1 MSDINVGTARGVVR
15 IDYESRGVSKV
26 AREFEQIKAQTE
38 GTASSFATWANKIGI
53 GSQELQR
60 LNQIQRAVVEAQKT
74 ANYFTL
80 QRDNILRTGNAS
92 LSQQLNLMK
101 LAHESQKSL
110 VNITQVAAEAK
121 RRLPMELATAGQISA
136 KAFSDEFER
145 GATAR
150 LSNQAGKGGS
160 GGLGAVLGGLLSV
173 GMKSTVA
180 VAISGAVAG
189 LAGAGSII
197 AGGFGRLTGIDT
209 ATYKLKALGLEG
221 AKVQSVMKDALESVQ
236 GTQYSLDQAVNVAA
250 NAVQAGIKPGQG
262 LVQYLKDIQGL
273 AAVTQMDLQSV
284 GMIMNRI
291 QTTQRVGGEDLR
303 ELEYVGVN
311 IMPMLQKEYGKTA
324 AEMSK
329 MRENGEIDAA
339 HFNAAIRNNF
349 GKAADIMGNSIGGSI
364 ANMKTAFSKL
374 GANFLA
380 PIFAPMGDKPALI
393 VNVIKGI
400 QSAVDGLGKWF
411 QQHQKGLIDF
421 WMYMGRAVIVAGGI
435 IINSIG
441 VIVGAIATLVK
452 GISWMTR
459 AVAWVFDTFGGD
471 GIAES
476 VRGAA
481 DSLSEFGNDAYGAS
495 GKLFSLNGK
504 LIDGWEN
511 LGKFADEAKDAVGKT
526 QELGDT
532 ANDTA
537 PQLITITD
545 ALNKFGVTNSDTTKA
560 IEGSQEEWQKF
571 LKTLKDKGA
580 PQTVID
586 ALKNLRSNFENGGRA
601 AGNYAKAIKQLGD
614 SSVDASTKASALIK
628 SLQEMKRLPGE
639 ATDALTA
646 YNQAID
652 EATKFNA
659 NLVEITDKTGNSLVL
674 MNGKLDSNFK
684 NARTLEETI
693 KGIREDAYALAAT
706 GEYAPGDVWQRT
718 HDSLVEV
725 AKQFG
730 ITGETAE
737 KLINTYLLPK
747 HDFEV
752 QFLAAGKEDVQQD
765 LARLGQQL
773 DQAKKDGKTS
783 IPLKIEAEDPAIVQK
798 IVEELGLKWTQYDP
812 LTKSA
817 IIEIP
822 PENDIAATQS
832 KIEELFNANPTELE
846 SEIKVITSK
855 QDIVNQINN
864 GNPLKIPAV
873 LDFKL
878 GELPEVKPE
887 VKVEQPPIYGPPVPS
902 AVPLPGLPGKAPNE
916 YGGTDSSAKE
926 WPPQDRMPLTGDP
939 FNLNP
944 ELPSGTIK
952 PNDTG
957 GLFRFRSMAK
967 KSKDELTANLLAPNP
982 ILEGGAHQ
990 QGMNFGNSFAQGIR
1004 DSIPNVLQAAL
1015 ELATASTDPLGH
1027 SPAKIGPLAGS
1038 GWTYFR
1044 GRTYSEA
1051 YAEGIASGQQAVGGA
1066 ALSIASSS
1074 TDPLTDSFSRMM
1086 KDANEWVSLGK
1097 HIFDLVSS
1105 LTDMTFNALNLT
1117 QQISGG
1123 KLFPKQYQRDPN
1135 AKKRGAQMEPWYPNE
1150 IDKSTGPERY
1160 LPSAEN
1166 SSAVTPGKISNSSSK
1181 QQIADYII
1189 NKALSQGYS
1198 RKQANDFVVQAFG
1211 ESTLD
1216 PQANGGN
1223 QDGTGDVR
1231 GIFQFTPGT
1240 WGNRPGE
1247 ITDAQANI
1255 DAYFDLARERGL
1267 TPENFTS
1274 GVQLGTQVSKGGPW
1288 HPDNQAKGH
1297 LSRSQAGAQEY
1308 INGYRS
1314 GGMSNFGPSRAILPG
1329 GRSRASQFG
1338 GAGTTYD
1345 RAFVQSKGIDP
1356 FYTPGEYGYGDGRLP
1371 DWAEKFAQQFGLK
1384 VSSSVSASGKN
1395 SLHGAG
1401 LAFDFSGPPENMT
1414 KMAEYIQQ
1422 NLAGQTLQL
1431 IYQDS
1436 KTGRKYGIAGG
1447 QNVGSGSGSPYYD
1460 ASWGGH
1466 NDHVH
1471 WASDVPVGGGY
1482 GPLTEAQ
1489 RSSKFAPVPVT
1500 LGPNSID
1507 AQANSGNILDDPLE
1521 RGGLPQ
1527 SLADLSANDEML
1539 TRAIEAS
1546 RGVAGGALSDEEVS
1560 SYLQHLDSVI
1570 ADQGGLNTDLGRANV
1585 ASLGQVRD
1593 SLMSSYGMQEAANPL
1608 DTAQSIVQNVSG
1620 LAGDVFNIIDS
1631 SLKSVESTKE
1641 IGDTLVRGI
1650 ANTEDVYK
1658 IVENVQSFI
1667 ELGKNI
1673 AQTASDALGFA
1684 GMLTSMGA
1692 AGDPSGGTAG
1702 AAAALSAASGI
1713 ASLVSQ
1719 GFSTVNAVIDIGQ
1732 EVYRIST
1739 KYLGRAMQSW
1749 FGLPGASDIKYLLD
1763 TMNGQLQVYA
1773 SENPMKRTTFN
1784 TLARSLG
1791 NAQPG
1796 RSAPTNNLYI
1806 YQGPGQDPR
1815 DTMND
1820 AMFAVRSSGMGAF
1833 GYAT

>member
-15 IDYESRGVSKV
+15 IDYESRGAARVT
-26 AREFEQIKAQTE
+26 REFEQIKAQTE

-74 ANYFTL
+74 SNYFTL

-160 GGLGAVLGGLLSV
+160 GGLGSVLGGLLSV

-250 NAVQAGIKPGQG
+250 NAVQAGVKPGQG
-262 LVQYLKDIQGL
+262 LVAYLKDVQGL

-421 WMYMGRAVIVAGGI
+421 WMYFGRAAIVAGGV
-435 IINSIG
+435 IINAVG
-441 VIVGAIATLVK
+441 VVVGAIATLVK

-459 AVAWVFDTFGGD
+459 SVAWVFDTFGGD

-481 DSLSEFGNDAYGAS
+481 DSLSELGNDAYGAS
-495 GKLFSLNGK
+495 GKLFGLNGK
-504 LIDGWEN
+504 LIDGWDN
-511 LGKFADEAKDAVGKT
+511 LGDFADAAKDAVGKT
-526 QELGDT
+526 QELGES
-532 ANDTA
+532 ANDAA

-545 ALNKFGVTNSDTTKA
+545 ALSKFGVTNNDTSKA

-718 HDSLVEV
+718 HDSLIEV

-737 KLINTYLLPK
+737 KLITTYLLPK

-783 IPLKIEAEDPAIVQK
+783 IPLKIESEDPEIVKK
-798 IVEELGLKWTQYDP
+798 IIEDMGLKWDQFDL
-812 LTKSA
+812 LTKTA
-817 IIEIP
+817 IIAVP
-822 PENDIAATQS
+822 PEKDIAAIQS
-832 KIEELFNANPTELE
+832 KIEELFNADPTTLK

-878 GELPEVKPE
+878 GELPPVEVQAPAPAAPTA
-887 VKVEQPPIYGPPVPS
+887 PPI
-902 AVPLPGLPGKAPNE
+902 PLPGLPGQAPNE
-916 YGGTDSSAKE
+916 HGGTDSSDKE

-944 ELPSGTIK
+944 ELPSGTIQ

-967 KSKDELTANLLAPNP
+967 KSKEELAANLLAPNP
-982 ILEGGAHQ
+982 ILESGAHQ

-1086 KDANEWVSLGK
+1086 KDASEWVSLGK

-1105 LTDMTFNALNLT
+1105 LTDMTFNALNLA

-1123 KLFPKQYQRDPN
+1123 RLFPKQYQRDPN
-1135 AKKRGAQMEPWYPNE
+1135 AKKNTGGMSPWYPNAL
-1150 IDKSTGPERY
+1150 DKTKDQERY

-1166 SSAVTPGKISNSSSK
+1166 SAAVTPGKINNNSSK

-1189 NKALSQGYS
+1189 NKAMSQGYS

-1211 ESTLD
+1211 ESGLN
-1216 PQANGGN
+1216 PLANGGN

-1255 DAYFDLARERGL
+1255 DAYFDLAKERGL
-1267 TPENFTS
+1267 TPESFTAGS
-1274 GVQLGTQVSKGGPW
+1274 QLGTQVSIGGPW
-1288 HPDNQAKGH
+1288 HPQNQAKGH
-1297 LSRSQAGAQEY
+1297 LSAARAGAQEY
-1308 INGYRS
+1308 IDKY
-1314 GGMSNFGPSRAILPG
+1314 GGPGMKNFGPSRAILPG

-1345 RAFVQSKGIDP
+1345 KAFVQSKGMES
-1356 FYTPGEYGYGDGRLP
+1356 FYTPGEYEYGDGRLP
-1371 DWAEKFAQQFGLK
+1371 DWAEKFAQQFGLR
-1384 VSSSVSASGKN
+1384 VSSSVSASGKD

-1401 LAFDFSGPPENMT
+1401 LAFDFNGSRENMT

-1422 NLAGQTLQL
+1422 NLAEQTLQL

-1460 ASWGGH
+1460 DSWGAH
-1466 NDHVH
+1466 NSHVH

-1482 GPLTEAQ
+1482 APLTDAQ

-1507 AQANSGNILDDPLE
+1507 AQANSGNVLDDPLE
-1521 RGGLPQ
+1521 RSGLPQ
-1527 SLADLSANDEML
+1527 SLADLSANDELL
-1539 TRAIEAS
+1539 TGAIEAS
-1546 RGVAGGALSDEEVS
+1546 RGVGGGALSDQEVS
-1560 SYLQHLDSVI
+1560 TYLQRLDQVM

-1585 ASLGQVRD
+1585 AALGQVRD
-1593 SLMSSYGMQEAANPL
+1593 TLMSNYGMKEAANPL

-1673 AQTASDALGFA
+1673 AQTTSDALGFA

-1713 ASLVSQ
+1713 ASLVAQ
-1719 GFSTVNAVIDIGQ
+1719 GYATVNAVIDIGQ
-1732 EVYRIST
+1732 EVYRLGT
-1739 KYLGRAMQSW
+1739 KYMGRAMQAW

-1784 TLARSLG
+1784 TLSRSLG
-1791 NAQPG
+1791 NPQQG
-1796 RSAPTNNLYI
+1796 RNAPTNNLYI

-1820 AMFAVRSSGMGAF
+1820 AMFAVRSSGIGAF